1 MHIKR
6 EQKGVYFNGTES
18 ILYILKMSLLYR
30 KILFELLNIKEVS
43 YIDRLRKRVLELDEW
58 NDTLNNFLIKIS
70 K

>member
-1 MHIKR
+1 M
-6 EQKGVYFNGTES
+6 
-18 ILYILKMSLLYR
+18 KMSLLYR